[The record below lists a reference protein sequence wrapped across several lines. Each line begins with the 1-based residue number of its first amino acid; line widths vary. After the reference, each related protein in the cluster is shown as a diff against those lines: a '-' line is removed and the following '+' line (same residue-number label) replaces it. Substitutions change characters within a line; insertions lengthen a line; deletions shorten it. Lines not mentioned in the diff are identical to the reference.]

1 MLRFC
6 NRVGIEDRSI
16 GPIVFYKGFTRAF
29 LNGET
34 DSSTV
39 LLQKA
44 RDAVDEVSLDKK
56 FVLID
61 GVGYPSVGSICG
73 LSNAAVAKAVHSP
86 VLLVGKSGVGD
97 AVDSYNLNSSY
108 FESQG
113 IPVLGAIFNKLELE
127 GFYGLES
134 CKSAISSYFRQ
145 FRHGHEAYGFMPKI
159 DVSQDENGFLTVDEY
174 QFLQS
179 EIELSDNF
187 MKYVNVYKL
196 LTDIWRKNV
205 RVISCLYFVLA
216 A

>member
-1 MLRFC
+1 M
-6 NRVGIEDRSI
+6 
-16 GPIVFYKGFTRAF
+16 
-29 LNGET
+29 
-34 DSSTV
+34 
-39 LLQKA
+39 LQKA
-44 RDAVDEVSLDKK
+44 QFAVDEVSLDKK

-73 LSNAAVAKAVHSP
+73 LSNAAVAKAINSP

-113 IPVLGAIFNKLELE
+113 IPVLGGIFNKLELE

-145 FRHGHEAYGFMPKI
+145 FRHEHVAYGFMPKI
-159 DVSQDENGFLTVDEY
+159 DVLQAPTSEEGESGFITLNEY
-174 QFLQS
+174 RFLQS
-179 EIELSDNF
+179 EIDLSDNF
-187 MKYVNVYKL
+187 LKYVDVYKL

-205 RVISCLYFVLA
+205 RILLKY
-216 A
+216 